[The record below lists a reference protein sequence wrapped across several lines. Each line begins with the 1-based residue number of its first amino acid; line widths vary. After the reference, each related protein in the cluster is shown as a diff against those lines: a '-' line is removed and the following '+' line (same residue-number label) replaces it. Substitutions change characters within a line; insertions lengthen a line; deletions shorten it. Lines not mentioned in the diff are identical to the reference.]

1 MNYERLFNPN
11 WNPEINPENF
21 VYNEMATNNFTNQNK
36 IKNEFNERDER
47 KAMKTD
53 KDESGRRV
61 EEKKDD
67 KEKIL
72 NNRHNNLISNPKV
85 SRNSI
90 ISSIEIY
97 PTQNINKE
105 QNLKI
110 YKSKEIHSPKQK
122 NNKLKN
128 ILFYLDIIKFSYIF
142 MINKLYISDLKNNL
156 NYESNWLFIFIFSFI
171 IFTYYSNETLIKKRI
186 NLENISLFNKR
197 IILIIIFG
205 IISYSSKRKF
215 KIVLSTSIKYIKNC
229 FNQII

>member
-1 MNYERLFNPN
+1 MNYERLINPN
-11 WNPEINPENF
+11 WNPEINPENL
-21 VYNEMATNNFTNQNK
+21 VNNEMATNNFTNHNK
-36 IKNEFNERDER
+36 IKNEFNKRDER

-53 KDESGRRV
+53 KDESGRGV

-85 SRNSI
+85 NRNSI

-97 PTQNINKE
+97 PTQNINKG
-105 QNLKI
+105 QDLKI

-142 MINKLYISDLKNNL
+142 MIDKLYISDLKNNL
-156 NYESNWLFIFIFSFI
+156 NYESNWLQYKINHCFRKNQYTNIKI
-171 IFTYYSNETLIKKRI
+171 YY
-186 NLENISLFNKR
+186 
-197 IILIIIFG
+197 
-205 IISYSSKRKF
+205 
-215 KIVLSTSIKYIKNC
+215 
-229 FNQII
+229 